1 MQKRLLGILVSIAV
15 VVAACDSATISASPL
30 ATTEPGTSGEASAPA
45 LSNLADEQIL
55 RVVLP
60 VEPGTLDP
68 TLAGGAVELS
78 VLGSLHRGLVSL
90 DQDLDVVPELAES
103 WDIADDARTL
113 TFHLRDATYSNGDP
127 IIAGDFV
134 YSWKRLA
141 DPRTAAAYSYVM
153 AEVEGGPELLGMAGA
168 DLPSDADIEA
178 ALDNLGVEAPDDKTF
193 IVHLNMPAT
202 YFLSAMTLWVF
213 GPVQE
218 KWITSE
224 EATEAANYVSSGP
237 FILDTWEHDSQ
248 IVLKPNPNWLGD
260 VKPTLT
266 EIRMSILADPAA
278 AQAAYEADEIDIVQT
293 PSQDIQRIKNDPVLA
308 AEYREASQLTVNFY
322 AYNNFQHPNV
332 ESYARPGPT
341 ANKDF
346 RIALTQAIDK
356 QALIDTTYAG
366 LGLVANSFIM
376 PGIPGHQPDLN
387 PYPYDLD
394 SAIQHMDKALAELG
408 VGSTADLDPLRFGY
422 PSGGANAEAQVAFL
436 TEAWRQAF
444 GLEFE
449 QVPTEVGVHFSELFA
464 GEYAIAWSGWGAD
477 YPHANNQ
484 LTGTFTCGG
493 ANNTAQY
500 CNAAFDALIARV
512 AAEPDQDAQ
521 VAVYNEAQALLFD
534 DAPILP
540 IRFAVGSYEVK
551 PYVSG
556 LVVTPSD
563 GRVPGDAHFET
574 IQILEH

>member
-1 MQKRLLGILVSIAV
+1 MRQRLLGIIASIV
-15 VVAACDSATISASPL
+15 VVAASCQSSSPSP
-30 ATTEPGTSGEASAPA
+30 APPATEPGASAAASAA
-45 LSNLADEQIL
+45 LDSNLAAEQIL
-55 RVVLP
+55 RVVIP
-60 VEPGTLDP
+60 IEPGTLDP
-68 TLAGGAVELS
+68 TLAGGAIELS
-78 VLGSLHRGLVSL
+78 VLSALHRGLVSL
-90 DQDLDVVPELAES
+90 DQDLNVVPELAES
-103 WDIADDARTL
+103 WDISDDARTL
-113 TFHLRDATYSNGDP
+113 TFHLRDAQYSNGDP
-127 IIAGDFV
+127 IVAGDLV

-141 DPRTAAAYSYVM
+141 DPRTAAQYSYVM

-237 FILDTWEHDSQ
+237 FILNTWEHDTQ
-248 IVLKPNPNWLGD
+248 IVLRPNPNWWGD

-278 AQAAYEADEIDIVQT
+278 AQAAYEADEIDMVQT
-293 PSQDIQRIKNDPVLA
+293 PSEDIQRIKNDPTLSV
-308 AEYREASQLTVNFY
+308 EYREVTQLTINFY
-322 AYNNFQHPNV
+322 SYNNFQDAEV
-332 ESYARPGPT
+332 ASYANPGPT

-346 RIALTQAIDK
+346 RIALTRAIDK

-394 SAIQHMDKALAELG
+394 SARQHMDKALAELG
-408 VGSTADLDPLRFGY
+408 VSSTADLGALRFGY
-422 PSGGANAEAQVAFL
+422 PSGGANAEAKVAFL

-449 QVPTEVGVHFSELFA
+449 QVPTEVRVHFSELFA
-464 GEYAIAWSGWGAD
+464 GEYAIAWNGWGAD

-493 ANNTAQY
+493 ANNSAQY
-500 CNAAFDALIARV
+500 CNAAFDALIARG

-521 VAVYNEAQALLFD
+521 VAVYNEAQALLLD

-540 IRFAVGSYEVK
+540 IRFAVASYEVK

-556 LVVTPSD
+556 LVVTPFET
-563 GRVPGDAHFET
+563 RYET
-574 IQILEH
+574 IQILKH

>member
-1 MQKRLLGILVSIAV
+1 MGH
-15 VVAACDSATISASPL
+15 
-30 ATTEPGTSGEASAPA
+30 
-45 LSNLADEQIL
+45 L
-55 RVVLP
+55 R
-60 VEPGTLDP
+60 
-68 TLAGGAVELS
+68 
-78 VLGSLHRGLVSL
+78 R
-90 DQDLDVVPELAES
+90 
-103 WDIADDARTL
+103 ARTL
-113 TFHLRDATYSNGDP
+113 TFHLRDAQYSNGDP
-127 IIAGDFV
+127 IIAGDLV

-141 DPRTAAAYSYVM
+141 DPRTAAPYSYVM

-237 FILDTWEHDSQ
+237 FILNTWEHDTE
-248 IVLKPNPNWLGD
+248 IVLKPNPNWWGD

-278 AQAAYEADEIDIVQT
+278 AQAAYEADEIDMVQT
-293 PSQDIQRIKNDPVLA
+293 PSEDIQRIKNDPTLG
-308 AEYREASQLTVNFY
+308 AEYREVPQLTINFY
-322 AYNNFQHPNV
+322 SFNNFQNPNV

-356 QALIDTTYAG
+356 HALIDTTFAG

-394 SAIQHMDKALAELG
+394 SARQHMDKALAELG
-408 VGSTADLDPLRFGY
+408 VGSTADLGALQFGY
-422 PSGGANAEAQVAFL
+422 PSGGANAEAKVAFL
-436 TEAWRQAF
+436 TEA
-444 GLEFE
+444 
-449 QVPTEVGVHFSELFA
+449 
-464 GEYAIAWSGWGAD
+464 
-477 YPHANNQ
+477 
-484 LTGTFTCGG
+484 
-493 ANNTAQY
+493 
-500 CNAAFDALIARV
+500 
-512 AAEPDQDAQ
+512 
-521 VAVYNEAQALLFD
+521 
-534 DAPILP
+534 
-540 IRFAVGSYEVK
+540 
-551 PYVSG
+551 
-556 LVVTPSD
+556 
-563 GRVPGDAHFET
+563 
-574 IQILEH
+574 